1 MKKLNRKSGQAM
13 TEYVII
19 ICVVAIAALLVAGV
33 FGTNIRNL
41 FKGANTSLTQG
52 EAQSATMD
60 DLGGGEV
67 RINDF
72 QDK

>member
-1 MKKLNRKSGQAM
+1 MKLQRKAGQAM

-19 ICVVAIAALLVAGV
+19 IAVVAIAALLVVGV

-41 FKGANTSLTQG
+41 FKNANTSMSQG
-52 EAQSATMD
+52 QAQQVTID
-60 DLGGGEV
+60 DQGGNKDV

-72 QDK
+72 SD

>member
-41 FKGANTSLTQG
+41 FNGANTSLTQG
-52 EAQSATMD
+52 EAQSTTMD
-60 DLGGGEV
+60 DQGGGEV

>member
-1 MKKLNRKSGQAM
+1 MKLQRKAGQAM

-19 ICVVAIAALLVAGV
+19 IAVVAIAALLVVGV

-41 FKGANTSLTQG
+41 FKGANTSMTQG
-52 EAQSATMD
+52 QAQKIDMQD
-60 DLGGGEV
+60 QGGGSDV

-72 QDK
+72 SD